1 MTTRTRTALG
11 AMLVL
16 TAGLLAWLFLR
27 EPAGRP
33 DVSVTFLGYTNDAVG
48 TRLASFAISNASR
61 ADVHRFTPYRIQIP
75 SSNRWASVSNGWIAG
90 DKVLGIGK
98 FETVT
103 INAPT
108 GVQMWRASFMVST
121 DVGAV
126 PGMIR
131 FVADSMRR
139 IGLPVQR
146 YTTRTHGVC
155 SDWISE

>member
-11 AMLVL
+11 TMLVL

-61 ADVHRFTPYRIQIP
+61 ADVLRITAYQLQIP
-75 SSNRWASVSNGWIAG
+75 APKRWTNIFAGRMAG
-90 DKVLGIGK
+90 DKVLGSGNR
-98 FETVT
+98 ETLT
-103 INAPT
+103 IAVPT
-108 GVQMWRASFMVST
+108 NVQVWRAWFNLST
-121 DVGAV
+121 DVGVV
-126 PGMIR
+126 PEVMQFLSHAAQRVGIPPMYRIR
-131 FVADSMRR
+131 
-139 IGLPVQR
+139 L
-146 YTTRTHGVC
+146 HGVY